1 MIHLHACNR
10 VVQCRNSRDCASMF
24 VLGDSYIRHRQVG
37 RASWLARGFV
47 WLARVRKYLARLS
60 VPRIWLLA
68 IICGLGQCRGQT
80 FHGGLHCISRVYL
93 EKLRE
98 RILGSIFSGP
108 LFASV
113 ILRAR
118 LCNVNW
124 KRVYDYTCRVVIKG
138 SGSRS
143 LGIFER
149 IARVQFNSFG
159 YPSSSCWNFYLIA
172 SRACLWILEIH
183 GGKETFFRIPRLES
197 FSPFFSRRP
206 RIEPPSFFGKW
217 RLFALKITRSRL
229 KRKGSTDEIPGHDMI
244 LFFRSF
250 YERFEKVACLC
261 AIRNEGDALNCWWTV
276 NFSAVMDR
284 ERRSARIR
292 PLNETLTNSYNCV

>member
-124 KRVYDYTCRVVIKG
+124 KRVYGYTCRVVIKG

-197 FSPFFSRRP
+197 FSPFSPVVLVSSPRVSLENDGCSPWKSLVQDSRGREAP
-206 RIEPPSFFGKW
+206 TKYRGTIWFYFFV
-217 RLFALKITRSRL
+217 LFTSDLKKLPASVRSET
-229 KRKGSTDEIPGHDMI
+229 KGM
-244 LFFRSF
+244 L
-250 YERFEKVACLC
+250 
-261 AIRNEGDALNCWWTV
+261 
-276 NFSAVMDR
+276 
-284 ERRSARIR
+284 
-292 PLNETLTNSYNCV
+292 

>member
-1 MIHLHACNR
+1 MSSCHQRKWI
-10 VVQCRNSRDCASMF
+10 S
-24 VLGDSYIRHRQVG
+24 
-37 RASWLARGFV
+37 LAGS
-47 WLARVRKYLARLS
+47 LS
-60 VPRIWLLA
+60 E
-68 IICGLGQCRGQT
+68 
-80 FHGGLHCISRVYL
+80 SRVY
-93 EKLRE
+93 
-98 RILGSIFSGP
+98 
-108 LFASV
+108 
-113 ILRAR
+113 
-118 LCNVNW
+118 N
-124 KRVYDYTCRVVIKG
+124 
-138 SGSRS
+138 
-143 LGIFER
+143 
-149 IARVQFNSFG
+149 
-159 YPSSSCWNFYLIA
+159 LIA
-172 SRACLWILEIH
+172 LDILPPLAEIFISSRLEPAFESL
-183 GGKETFFRIPRLES
+183 KFTAERKRFFRIPRLES